1 MAENK
6 KKHEKVLDISS
17 SRETALQLYE
27 VRQYDTKWGCRYD
40 WIVAIMRF
48 QSNDKTSRPT
58 NLSQESKTMML
69 PLEEQNFETL
79 RKKNCYYVDKTR
91 YIYEL
96 TLHR

>member
-1 MAENK
+1 
-6 KKHEKVLDISS
+6 
-17 SRETALQLYE
+17 
-27 VRQYDTKWGCRYD
+27 
-40 WIVAIMRF
+40 MRF